1 MESLLESLQI
11 TEHALA
17 VMVGLPRILM
27 IMAVVPFLGSQVLTG
42 HLKMCIAVSFYLVLH
57 PVMLETVSF
66 SGGGIYYLLHVAVVM
81 IKECVL
87 GILIGFLIGVVF
99 WAVQSAGFFIDNQRG
114 LTQAMG
120 SDALSGEESSPLGIF
135 LFQAITYVFFAGG
148 SFVLF
153 LNFLY
158 ASYVLWPVQELLPFS
173 VFMQRQFPLFF
184 VEQVNGLMLMMLLL
198 SAPIVV
204 TCLLT
209 DISLGLINRF
219 AAQLNVYILAMP
231 IKSGLVSFLLI
242 FYFSILIYS
251 VLPHLNSVFYEIQ
264 FNMDRLL

>member
-99 WAVQSAGFFIDNQRG
+99 WAVQS
-114 LTQAMG
+114 AMG